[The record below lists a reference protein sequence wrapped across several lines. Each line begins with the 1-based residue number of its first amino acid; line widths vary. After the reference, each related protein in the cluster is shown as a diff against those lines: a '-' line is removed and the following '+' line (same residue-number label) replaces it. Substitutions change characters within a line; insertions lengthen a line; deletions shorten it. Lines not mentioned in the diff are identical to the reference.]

1 MMIVKPDFYDKF
13 ICIAKDCDF
22 TCCQEW
28 KIAVDDDTA
37 DKWKQ
42 TQTPEGTK
50 SRRKRLEQFTQYK
63 DGTRVISLENHVC
76 PFLNEDKLCRLVM
89 QYGDEM
95 LSETC
100 QVFPRE
106 KHEFGE
112 RVEHTLM
119 PCCPA
124 VVDLLNESKK
134 FSLIESGLEHQNN
147 LLFRIRGLLME
158 IVEDE
163 NMSCEEAMLV
173 VFYIASEFHRDA
185 NLTVECARGAI
196 GQILDT
202 IKGMSFDKIET
213 YNECY
218 ELFLDLTENYCREGM
233 YSQYLE
239 AAMNDVRELEN
250 ADCYDDEFEQEW
262 DRFQPLFHKFLAQ
275 EIYADTVNRD
285 YEISDMVI
293 RTQWIGLEYALI
305 RHLCFIYFKTKGKLE
320 YQQVRS
326 YIVLVSRMMGYEED
340 DIYEYLENCFE
351 EMVWEWGYF
360 ALVIGK

>member
-13 ICIAKDCDF
+13 ACIAKECDF

-28 KIAVDDDTA
+28 KIAVEDDTA

-42 TQTPEGTK
+42 TPTPAGTK
-50 SRRKRLEQFTQYK
+50 SRRKKLEQFTQYK

-112 RVEHTLM
+112 RVEHILM

-158 IVEDE
+158 IVADE

-173 VFYIASEFHRDA
+173 VFYIVSEFNRDA
-185 NLTVECARGAI
+185 NLTVECARAAI

-202 IKGMSFDKIET
+202 IKGMSFYKIET

-233 YSQYLE
+233 YSEYLE

-250 ADCYDDEFEQEW
+250 EVCYDDEFELEW

-275 EIYADTVNRD
+275 EIYADTVNCD

-293 RTQWIGLEYALI
+293 RIQWIGLEYALI
-305 RHLCFIYFKTKGKLE
+305 RHMCFIYFKTKGKLE

-326 YIVLVSRMMGYEED
+326 YIVMVSRMMGYEED